1 MSRATILVGL
11 GDFGRDALQRLLTSA
26 APRKVLSWTRRP
38 QGGPG
43 AGVRQLRDLALLWMP
58 DRLGSAG
65 VADRHLPDPAA
76 AGTDTEFFRDLYR
89 QILKVA
95 PEGESVTPEQAL
107 GVAVDE
113 AKRALLSPQA
123 RQERPGQE
131 GAVHGLDLIL
141 LARPGT
147 AAAVGQIDNLLRAA
161 LRPLWDDPTLRRVG
175 SEAQVVNC
183 IALLDFD
190 DFWARNEDARRLRR
204 ALINS
209 ARTWEGA
216 GHDRPGPGRI
226 YLMDS
231 KTAGAQRDRDTR
243 LDEATLFLEFLLFEG
258 QRADFDWLYRQSS
271 HGQPPLAAFGIRLLE
286 RSPALL
292 GQIAAA
298 RFGQEWLPY
307 LRGDRSPRPQAT
319 RVRQALAPLR
329 QLSTPAQGAEDPLA
343 KCWRTG
349 VDRLVNA
356 ILAEP
361 NQETADWAER
371 AGLRFRQ
378 GCRELELDLART
390 IDQVVIDLRKRHLQH
405 GDKVRQ
411 AIIEDLHDERE
422 PVPLASVQT
431 ELKNAVEDLKAAQ
444 TLAQHPR
451 IDRGPVGLDDL
462 HRRFLAQSR
471 EWIGRQ
477 GRALTPFWLLF
488 GALLG
493 LGLTPF
499 AQAFLLSLPEPDPLA
514 QTRHWLHQVS
524 QWLAEP
530 APLALVLGALAA
542 TLLNWRLGRGVSRRI
557 ARARDLYLNPA
568 AGRFAAVIRAQDD
581 PLTIYL
587 EQARADLTATL
598 AGEALQ
604 FLGELRERLAQ
615 RRGEIRWLRE
625 QLGGFLRLHGQHPD
639 PLGAQGQ
646 PRRPQLSVRQW
657 VEAPGDLERMLQT
670 NPLTEERW
678 RAYQADLPEPYQGWD
693 ERAARDAAR
702 TRDQDPGP
710 CRGWAGL
717 YCDAF
722 LDPLKFVARLSEG
735 YVRPFETALA
745 APNSTEQKLRQTAIA
760 DLLKRP
766 DFSLA
771 FAYAPAHAY
780 APAEDTP
787 VSRRCCVRPPSWQQG
802 PEDDRALRDEGKVKD
817 FYDGK
822 DDTRV
827 YLFEVVAGVPATG
840 LGD

>member
-1 MSRATILVGL
+1 MSRATILVGHS
-11 GDFGRDALQRLLTSA
+11 DFGRDVLQRLLTSA
-26 APRKVLSWTRRP
+26 APRGVLSWTRRP

-43 AGVRQLRDLALLWMP
+43 AGERQLRDLALLWLP
-58 DRLGSAG
+58 DRPGLAG
-65 VADRHLPDPAA
+65 VPDQHLPDPAA
-76 AGTDTEFFRDLYR
+76 VGTDTEFFRDLYR

-95 PEGESVTPEQAL
+95 PEGESATPEQAL
-107 GVAVDE
+107 GAAVDE

-123 RQERPGQE
+123 RRERPGQE
-131 GAVHGLDLIL
+131 GAVHGLDLIV

-147 AAAVGQIDNLLRAA
+147 AAALGQIDNLLRAA

-183 IALLDFD
+183 IAVLDFD

-209 ARTWEGA
+209 ARTWESA
-216 GHDRPGPGRI
+216 GRDRPGPGRI

-231 KTAGAQRDRDTR
+231 KTAGAQRDRDAR

-258 QRADFDWLYRQSS
+258 KRADFDWLYRQPS

-307 LRGDRSPRPQAT
+307 LAGDKSPRPRAT
-319 RVRQALAPLR
+319 RVRAALAPLR
-329 QLSTPAQGAEDPLA
+329 QVSTPTPGVEDPLV
-343 KCWRTG
+343 KCWRIG

-356 ILAEP
+356 ILTLS
-361 NQETADWAER
+361 NQETPDWAER

-390 IDQVVIDLRKRHLQH
+390 IDQVVLDLRKRHLQQ

-411 AIIEDLHDERE
+411 AIIDDLHDERE
-422 PVPLASVQT
+422 PVPLASVQ
-431 ELKNAVEDLKAAQ
+431 EEIKAAV
-444 TLAQHPR
+444 TDLIKAQVAAHRPR
-451 IDRGPVGLDDL
+451 GSDGPVGLDDL
-462 HRRFLAQSR
+462 HRRFLSQSR

-493 LGLTPF
+493 LGLAPF

-514 QTRHWLHQVS
+514 QTRHWLHQAS

-542 TLLNWRLGRGVSRRI
+542 TLLNLLLGRGVHRRI
-557 ARARDLYLNPA
+557 ARARDLYLDPA

-604 FLGELRERLAQ
+604 FLGQLGERLAQ
-615 RRGEIRWLRE
+615 RRRELGWLRE

-639 PLGAQGQ
+639 PLGVQGK

-678 RAYQADLPEPYQGWD
+678 RAYQADLPEPFQGWD
-693 ERAARDAAR
+693 ERAARDAAKELH
-702 TRDQDPGP
+702 QDPGP
-710 CRGWAGL
+710 CRGWAGH

-722 LDPLKFVARLSEG
+722 LDPLKFVALLSQG
-735 YVRPFETALA
+735 YVRPFKAALA
-745 APNSTEQKLRQTAIA
+745 ASDSTEQQLRQTAIT

-771 FAYAPAHAY
+771 FAFAPAA
-780 APAEDTP
+780 DTP
-787 VSRRCCVRPPSWQQG
+787 VSRRCCVMPSSWKQG
-802 PEDDRALRDEGKVKD
+802 TKVD
-817 FYDGK
+817 GVSNIYEGK

-827 YLFEVVAGVPATG
+827 YLFEVVTGVPTTG

>member
-26 APRKVLSWTRRP
+26 APRGVLSWTRRP

-43 AGVRQLRDLALLWMP
+43 AGERQLRDLALLWLP
-58 DRLGSAG
+58 DRPGSAG
-65 VADRHLPDPAA
+65 APDRHLPDPAA
-76 AGTDTEFFRDLYR
+76 AGTDAEFLRDLYR

-107 GVAVDE
+107 GAAVDE

-131 GAVHGLDLIL
+131 GAVHGLDLIV

-147 AAAVGQIDNLLRAA
+147 AAAMGQIDNLLRAA

-190 DFWARNEDARRLRR
+190 DFWARSEDAKRLRR

-209 ARTWEGA
+209 AQTWEGA
-216 GHDRPGPGRI
+216 GHDRPGRL

-231 KTAGAQRDRDTR
+231 KTAGAQRDRDAR

-258 QRADFDWLYRQSS
+258 QRADFDWLYRQPS
-271 HGQPPLAAFGIRLLE
+271 HGQPSLAAFGIRLLE

-329 QLSTPAQGAEDPLA
+329 RVSTPTPGADDPLA

-356 ILAEP
+356 ILTLS

-371 AGLRFRQ
+371 AGLCFRQ

-390 IDQVVIDLRKRHLQH
+390 IDQVVLDLRQRHLQQGH
-405 GDKVRQ
+405 KVRQ

-422 PVPLASVQT
+422 PVPLASVQ
-431 ELKNAVEDLKAAQ
+431 EEIEAAVTDLTKARVA
-444 TLAQHPR
+444 AHRPR
-451 IDRGPVGLDDL
+451 VGDGPVGLDDL

-471 EWIGRQ
+471 EWIGHQ

-514 QTRHWLHQVS
+514 QVRHWFHQAS

-530 APLALVLGALAA
+530 ALLALVLGALAA
-542 TLLNWRLGRGVSRRI
+542 TLLNWPLGRGVHRRI
-557 ARARDLYLNPA
+557 ARARDLYLDPA
-568 AGRFAAVIRAQDD
+568 AGRFAAMIRAQDD
-581 PLTIYL
+581 PLAIYL

-615 RRGEIRWLRE
+615 RHQELGWLRE

-678 RAYQADLPEPYQGWD
+678 RAYQADLPEPFQGWD
-693 ERAARDAAR
+693 ERDRRAEARK
-702 TRDQDPGP
+702 RDQDPGP
-710 CRGWAGL
+710 CCGWAGL

-722 LDPLKFVARLSEG
+722 LDPLKFVARLSQG
-735 YVRPFETALA
+735 YIRPFKTALD
-745 APNSTEQKLRQTAIA
+745 APDSTEQKLRQTAVA
-760 DLLKRP
+760 ALLKRP

-771 FAYAPAHAY
+771 FAYAPA
-780 APAEDTP
+780 EDTP
-787 VSRRCCVRPPSWQQG
+787 VSRRCCVMPPSWRQG
-802 PEDDRALRDEGKVKD
+802 PEVDRALRDEGKVKD
-817 FYDGK
+817 IFNGK

-827 YLFEVVAGVPATG
+827 YLFEVVTGVPATG